1 MFSAPSFWGPK
12 MCFGD
17 GQPAKVAALGG
28 FRMDFVA
35 LIKPTKKQ
43 RKQQIQKQNRYEG
56 TQNIDTQKEILFHK
70 SWDSSG
76 LRPTNNKMKRNNNNN
91 NNNNKKN
98 KVLQLAI

>member
-43 RKQQIQKQNRYEG
+43 RKQQIQKQNRCEG
-56 TQNIDTQKEILFHK
+56 TQKHRHTKGDFVSQKL
-70 SWDSSG
+70 G
-76 LRPTNNKMKRNNNNN
+76 LQWT
-91 NNNNKKN
+91 
-98 KVLQLAI
+98 